1 MSRAPAA
8 QMAVRVSRSGGEA
21 CMRTT
26 ERTPSDLLHR
36 LPKKKIGVLALVQAP
51 KCRPL
56 LLLAARRIEPSA

>member
-1 MSRAPAA
+1 
-8 QMAVRVSRSGGEA
+8 
-21 CMRTT
+21 MRTT